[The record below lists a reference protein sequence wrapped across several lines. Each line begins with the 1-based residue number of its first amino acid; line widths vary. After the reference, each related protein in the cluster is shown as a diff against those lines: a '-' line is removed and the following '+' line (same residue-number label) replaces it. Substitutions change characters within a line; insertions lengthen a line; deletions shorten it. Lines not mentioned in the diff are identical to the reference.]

1 MKRVAVVGPG
11 GAGKT
16 TFARAL
22 GAKTGLEVIHLD
34 TLFWK
39 PGWVETPRDEWRAI
53 QTDVVAREAW
63 IIEGNYGATL
73 DVRLSRADTVIFL
86 DFHRT
91 LCLRRALW
99 RAIRNHGKPT
109 QADGCPES
117 LDFEFYR
124 WIWNYP
130 KQSRP
135 VVLAA
140 ISAHAADAQVFTPR
154 QPSEAAALLDSLVRR

>member
-1 MKRVAVVGPG
+1 MRRVAVVGPG

-22 GAKTGLEVIHLD
+22 GAETGLDVVHLD
-34 TLFWK
+34 TLFWR

-53 QTDVVAREAW
+53 QTGIVARDAW

-73 DVRLSRADTVIFL
+73 DIRLSRADTVIFL
-86 DFHRT
+86 DFPRT
-91 LCLRRALW
+91 LCLRRAVV
-99 RAIRNHGKPT
+99 RAIRNHGQPT
-109 QADGCPES
+109 QAEGCPES
-117 LDFEFYR
+117 FDVGFYR

-135 VVLAA
+135 LVLAA
-140 ISAHAADAQVFTPR
+140 IDEHAKDARLFIPR
-154 QPSEAAALLDSLVRR
+154 RPAEAAALLDSLVRR